1 MAQSPKKT
9 ALWLLIASV
18 AISAVLGIWA
28 ILSGEFGELQGRVL
42 LTTLTITGASI
53 CGLACG
59 AYWETGRNRAVPGL
73 GIVLTIVGA
82 GVVIFGIW
90 YQTSANNFWKIA
102 ASICLIAI
110 ATAHVSLLS
119 LARLAGRYRLALVAA
134 YVLAYLL
141 AALLIVAMFA
151 ESNNSDWFPRLIGV
165 VSILLASVSL
175 VVPIFHR
182 LSASDIRARNPAP
195 VPVDGLWATLT
206 CPRCGSAVP
215 SSTAEMV
222 CANCGCRFRISIVN
236 DLPGVENA
244 PLD

>member
-1 MAQSPKKT
+1 MIRSPKKT
-9 ALWLLIASV
+9 ALWFLIASV

-28 ILSGEFGELQGRVL
+28 ILSGDFGELQGRVL

-59 AYWETGRNRAVPGL
+59 AYWETGRYRHLPEM
-73 GIVLTIVGA
+73 GIFFTLAGA

-90 YQTSANNFWKIA
+90 SKTSDIGFWKIA
-102 ASICLIAI
+102 AINCLVAI

-119 LARLAGRYRLALVAA
+119 LARLSSRYRFALVVA

-151 ESNNSDWFPRLIGV
+151 ESNKSNWFPRLIGV
-165 VSILLASVSL
+165 VSILLAAVSL

-182 LSASDIRARNPAP
+182 LSAADIRAQESVA
-195 VPVDGLWATLT
+195 VSESGLWATFT
-206 CPRCGSAVP
+206 CPRCGTALP
-215 SSTAEMV
+215 SSADEIV
-222 CANCGCRFRISIVN
+222 CGHCRCRFRVSILGEPREVI
-236 DLPGVENA
+236 A
-244 PLD
+244 PA